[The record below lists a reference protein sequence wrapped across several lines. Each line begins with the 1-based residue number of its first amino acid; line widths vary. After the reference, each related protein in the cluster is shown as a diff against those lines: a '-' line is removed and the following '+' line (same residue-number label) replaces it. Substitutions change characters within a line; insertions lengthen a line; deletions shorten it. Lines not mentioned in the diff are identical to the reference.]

1 MRQLRD
7 HLANAKDHLARIAAE
22 RRGDHERA
30 AVIRRRIRLRERAM
44 ALRMNGVRR
53 PSRSKV
59 MRDRWA
65 GEYARARGGRAE
77 F

>member
-22 RRGDHERA
+22 RRGDHEA
-30 AVIRRRIRLRERAM
+30 AAIVRRRIRLRERAM
-44 ALRMNGVRR
+44 ALRMSGIKR

-59 MRDRWA
+59 MRDRYA
-65 GEYARARGGRAE
+65 GEYTRARGGRAE

>member
-30 AVIRRRIRLRERAM
+30 AHIRRRIRLRERAM
-44 ALRMNGVRR
+44 AFRMSGIKR

-59 MRDRWA
+59 MRDRYA
-65 GEYARARGGRAE
+65 GETRRVARDT